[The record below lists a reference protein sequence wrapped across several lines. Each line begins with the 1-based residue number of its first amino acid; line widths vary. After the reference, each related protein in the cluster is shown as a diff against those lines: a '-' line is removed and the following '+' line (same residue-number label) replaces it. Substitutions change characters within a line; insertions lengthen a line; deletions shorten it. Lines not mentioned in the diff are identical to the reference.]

1 MVLGLCFSGRVLG
14 WVLSFSMQVCTQSFV
29 FDKLS
34 FLPSAA
40 LDAPESVTFL
50 VQLLWSK

>member
-1 MVLGLCFSGRVLG
+1 MLGLCFRGGFGVRLVI
-14 WVLSFSMQVCTQSFV
+14 SMQVCTQSLV
-29 FDKLS
+29 FDKLP

-50 VQLLWSK
+50 VQLFWSK